1 MKQILLWCFLLVS
14 VNGKIFSNLK
24 TEKICEIPK
33 DIDFPEC
40 ENKVLWMKA
49 NWKTN
54 PLYIANGVDG
64 SLCSIINYLSE
75 VETIC
80 PCSVPN
86 DESYLSCNASAL
98 WMKNNWKFNSVY
110 KMYGVDGSMCSI
122 LYHISQIEKKCPK
135 ENCRIVNNHIFP
147 LCKKRVLW
155 MQAYWKTN
163 PIYKLKGVDG
173 SKCSIVNY
181 LSKVEKVCPCNT
193 PNHPLC
199 QDRILEMVT
208 NSNWKRVPF
217 YIERGYDGS
226 LCSILSWLTK
236 VEKIC
241 PLL

>member
-147 LCKKRVLW
+147 LCKKRVL
-155 MQAYWKTN
+155 
-163 PIYKLKGVDG
+163 
-173 SKCSIVNY
+173 
-181 LSKVEKVCPCNT
+181 VEKVCPCNT